1 MTVKSLVKQFRPYLT
16 AYIYFCIKKT
26 NVTTV
31 RFDKMQGTGNDYVY
45 IDARKEVIENPELL
59 AVKISNRHFG
69 VGSDGLA
76 LIMKSSIADF
86 RMRMFNADGSESA
99 MCGNAARCIGKYV
112 YEKDLTDKTNI
123 TLETGAGIKT
133 LRLTVADGKAVRV
146 RVDMGVPRL
155 EAGQIPVSAPDVLH
169 VPINGMNFTC
179 VSMGN
184 PHAVTFIDDVSGI
197 DVAGLGS
204 AVENYPLF
212 PERTNVEFAEIVTPG
227 RIRMRVWERGTGE
240 TLACGTGACATLVA
254 AVLNGMAERKATIE
268 LPGGEVEVEWNEQTN
283 MVTLTGGVEWVFSG
297 EFKCK

>member
-1 MTVKSLVKQFRPYLT
+1 M
-16 AYIYFCIKKT
+16 
-26 NVTTV
+26 TTV

-45 IDARKEVIENPELL
+45 VDARKEVVENPELL

-69 VGSDGLA
+69 VGSDGLT

-99 MCGNAARCIGKYV
+99 MCGNAARCVGKYV
-112 YEKDLTDKTNI
+112 YEKDLTDKTDI

-133 LRLTVADGKAVRV
+133 LRLTVIDGKAVMV
-146 RVDMGVPRL
+146 SVDMGVPRL
-155 EAGQIPVSAPDVLH
+155 YAWQIPVSAPDALN

-184 PHAVTFIDDVSGI
+184 PHAVTFIDDVSVI
-197 DVAGLGS
+197 DVAGWGS
-204 AVENYPLF
+204 AVENDPLF
-212 PERTNVEFAEIVTPG
+212 PERTNVEFAEIVCPD

-254 AVLNGMAERKATIE
+254 AVLKGMATRKATIE
-268 LPGGEVEVEWNEQTN
+268 LPGGEVEVEWNERTN
-283 MVTLTGGVEWVFSG
+283 MVTLSGGVAWVFSG
-297 EFKCK
+297 EYKFN